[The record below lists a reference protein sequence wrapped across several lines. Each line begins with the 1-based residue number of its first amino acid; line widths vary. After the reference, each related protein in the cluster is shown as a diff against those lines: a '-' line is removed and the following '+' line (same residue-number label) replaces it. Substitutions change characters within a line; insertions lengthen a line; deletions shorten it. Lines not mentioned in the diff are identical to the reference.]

1 MQLCHTFLATAI
13 FQKREVSCL
22 QQKID
27 YAQLGYNIKKLR
39 QTKGL
44 TQDNLAELIGCKTS
58 HISNIENNYTKLSLN
73 ALLAIAN
80 SLDTSV
86 DFLLSSQYENKS
98 LALDN
103 EIARALNR
111 LDVENKERLLR
122 IIHVL

>member
-1 MQLCHTFLATAI
+1 M
-13 FQKREVSCL
+13 

-39 QTKGL
+39 QTTGL
-44 TQDNLAELIGCKTS
+44 TQDNLAELIGCNTS

>member
-1 MQLCHTFLATAI
+1 M
-13 FQKREVSCL
+13 

-44 TQDNLAELIGCKTS
+44 TQDNLAELIGCNTS